1 MKKNQNLESGIT
13 LIELLVSIF
22 IIILITSVVV
32 FNHRAFTD
40 KLEITNLAFDIALTI
55 REAQVSGI
63 AVEQAPDVGGFEN
76 AFGVSFFI
84 RTQPS
89 EGGDVN
95 NDKIFIRF
103 IDFDSEGDTDF
114 LMYNGTYD
122 CTDSECLEKVE
133 IGRGNKISHICYR
146 NGGALK
152 CGSPIRS
159 EPRGVDIAFLRPKPD
174 ASIKFRDAGGEY
186 LSSDEGVSLDNL
198 EAVICLESPLGRKK
212 SVHVLPTGQIS
223 VRDGEGCLT
232 PGGGPGGGAP
242 GGGGPGGGAPGGG
255 GPPG

>member
-76 AFGVSFFI
+76 AFGVRFFI
-84 RTQPS
+84 GT
-89 EGGDVN
+89 GGTGG
-95 NDKIFIRF
+95 NDKAFIRF
-103 IDFDSEGDTDF
+103 VDLEGANGLYDGDFDCSP
-114 LMYNGTYD
+114 
-122 CTDSECLEKVE
+122 SSPECLEKIE

-146 NGGALK
+146 KDNQNLK
-152 CGSPIRS
+152 CGSPIRGV
-159 EPRGVDIAFLRPKPD
+159 PGGVDISFLRPKPD
-174 ASIKFRDAGGEY
+174 ALTKFLNRSGNHMESDPDGE
-186 LSSDEGVSLDNL
+186 DEGLDDR

-223 VRDGEGCLT
+223 VQDGEGCLT
-232 PGGGPGGGAP
+232 PGGGPGGGT
-242 GGGGPGGGAPGGG
+242 PGGGAPGGG

>member
-63 AVEQAPDVGGFEN
+63 AVEQAPEGGFEN

-84 RTQPS
+84 RTQPGGDS
-89 EGGDVN
+89 EWHGDVN

-103 IDFDSEGDTDF
+103 IDFDSEGDNGF
-114 LMYNGTYD
+114 LMYNGGYN

-133 IGRGNKISHICYR
+133 IGRGNKISNICYR
-146 NGGALK
+146 NGGNLK
-152 CGSPIRS
+152 CGSPMRS

-174 ASIKFRDAGGEY
+174 ASIKFRNAGGEY
-186 LSSDEGVSLDNL
+186 LSTGDEGEPLDNL

-223 VRDGEGCLT
+223 VQDGEGCFT

-242 GGGGPGGGAPGGG
+242 GGGGPPG
-255 GPPG
+255 